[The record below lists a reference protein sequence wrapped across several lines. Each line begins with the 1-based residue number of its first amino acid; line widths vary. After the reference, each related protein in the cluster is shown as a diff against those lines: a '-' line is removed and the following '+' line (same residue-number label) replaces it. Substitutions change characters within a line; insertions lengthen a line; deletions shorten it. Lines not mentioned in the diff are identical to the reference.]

1 MFDIIQ
7 KLQAQTASER
17 KKTYDVI
24 KEMDTSVDTFSDICM
39 KIKDKEIKSQ
49 LMEEVISCKKRICS
63 VMSLLSKASNANIS
77 NEMIAQL
84 NDLAFKAIR
93 KAGVQKKMDERS
105 IKNEAHFKK
114 LNDQIKKLAKKVDKE
129 DLTKKYKEI
138 IDRIGPC
145 PMS

>member
-1 MFDIIQ
+1 
-7 KLQAQTASER
+7 
-17 KKTYDVI
+17 
-24 KEMDTSVDTFSDICM
+24 MD
-39 KIKDKEIKSQ
+39 
-49 LMEEVISCKKRICS
+49 EVVSCKQRISS
-63 VMSLLSKASNANIS
+63 VLSLLAKAANGTIS

-84 NDLAFKAIR
+84 NDLAFKGIR

-105 IKNEAHFKK
+105 IKNESHFKK

-129 DLTKKYKEI
+129 DLSKKYKEK